1 MLYIA
6 ADHAGYKLKKSI
18 IEFLTTKLK
27 IEIEDLGAKE
37 YDKDDDFVDFAKLL
51 ATKLSTDSKSQGILI
66 CGSGNGM
73 CIAANKIKN
82 IKAVLGYS
90 IQGAE
95 LSRKHNDAN
104 IICLA
109 GRVLSSDH
117 AVAIVRKFL
126 ETNFD
131 GGARFVRRNKKI
143 DEL

>member
-131 GGARFVRRNKKI
+131 GGTRFVRRNKKI